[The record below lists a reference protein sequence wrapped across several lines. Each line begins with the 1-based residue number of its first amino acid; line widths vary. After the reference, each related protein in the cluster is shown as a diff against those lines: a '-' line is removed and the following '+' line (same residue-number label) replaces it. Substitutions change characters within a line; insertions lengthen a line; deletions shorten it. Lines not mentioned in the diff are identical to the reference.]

1 MAPATPERQAYSTC
15 SASGGGWART
25 ATIAATS
32 TSPAP
37 CEMSSTV
44 SSASVRLLSPP
55 RKSEVPQKALAA
67 SPSAMAS
74 NGSGLPLD
82 AAAHRLRLRFVR
94 ILAGE
99 QSVEGASQPG
109 GVLRRIAVV
118 RVRRAAVAQ
127 APVGVEHE
135 HVGRGLRV
143 ERPRR
148 LLALVAQVGQ
158 RPAAVGLHPL
168 LH

>member
-1 MAPATPERQAYSTC
+1 MAPARPETQAYSTC
-15 SASGGGWART
+15 SASGAGWPRIGMIT
-25 ATIAATS
+25 ATS

-82 AAAHRLRLRFVR
+82 AAAHRLGLRSVR

-99 QSVEGASQPG
+99 HRLQRVPQPG
-109 GVLRRIAVV
+109 RVLRGIAVV

-135 HVGRGLRV
+135 HVGRCLRV

-148 LLALVAQVGQ
+148 LLAL
-158 RPAAVGLHPL
+158 
-168 LH
+168 